1 MTENP
6 AQGASPENREPA
18 TPNEGPSGH
27 PQAAPAPDSAHENP
41 TLRMDR
47 AADNPPQPVYP
58 QHQPSYGRPP
68 APETQQF
75 GAPQGYAQQGP
86 ATDQPNPQHT
96 PGYGQAAGSSA
107 FGQSQQPHSQY
118 ANAQHNQASFGQ
130 PQHGGFDG
138 NQPGSPYASN
148 PAHAPKRKAAFGVPT
163 LVASILAAG
172 LVGGGV
178 VAGTT
183 QLLGDQAVTSTGSS
197 NSSQAGPVIV
207 NNREDVNA
215 ITAAAVKA
223 TPSVVTIK
231 ATNGSEGG
239 TGSGIILDGEG
250 HVLTNTHVVTLDG
263 TAANAAIEVRMSD
276 GKVYS
281 AEIVGTDPL
290 SDLAVVKIQ
299 NGSGLVP
306 AVLGDSGKL
315 NVGDTAVAIGSP
327 LGLTGT
333 VTDGIVSTLNRTIS
347 VASSAAPKQGA
358 DNSQGG
364 GQGFQFA
371 PPDGGQGQ
379 STANQGSI
387 SINVIQTDAA
397 INPGNSGGAL
407 VNTKGEIIGVNVAIA
422 SAGGDSSSSGNIG
435 VGFSIPINHAKRVA
449 QEIISTGKAT
459 HGQFG
464 VSVKQKTAS
473 SSGSGFSVGAEV
485 ATVEPGSAAEKAGVK
500 VGDVVTK
507 FQDLAISDPN
517 QLTAAVREQ
526 PAGATVKVTV
536 LRDGKEQQLNVTLGT
551 AAEQ

>member
-1 MTENP
+1 MTEKP

-18 TPNEGPSGH
+18 TPNEGTSGH
-27 PQAAPAPDSAHENP
+27 PHAAPAPDSAHENP
-41 TLRMDR
+41 TLRLGPD
-47 AADNPPQPVYP
+47 AENAPQPVYP
-58 QHQPSYGRPP
+58 QHQPSYGRPA

-75 GAPQGYAQQGP
+75 
-86 ATDQPNPQHT
+86 
-96 PGYGQAAGSSA
+96 PGYGQQAGSNRA
-107 FGQSQQPHSQY
+107 YGQPPQAQNQHGQAPYGQPPH
-118 ANAQHNQASFGQ
+118 AQNQHGQPPYGQ
-130 PQHGGFDG
+130 PQHGGYGG
-138 NQPGSPYASN
+138 NQPVSPYASN

-183 QLLGDQAVTSTGSS
+183 QLLGDRDTTSGGSV
-197 NSSQAGPVIV
+197 SSTQAGPVIV
-207 NNREDVNA
+207 NNKDEVNA

-231 ATNGSEGG
+231 ATSGSEGG

-263 TAANAAIEVRMSD
+263 TAANASIEVRLSD

-281 AEIVGTDPL
+281 ATIVGTDPL

-299 NGSGLVP
+299 NASGLVP

-347 VASSAAPKQGA
+347 VASSAAPKESA
-358 DNSQGG
+358 DEPQGG
-364 GQGFQFA
+364 DQGFQFA

-407 VNTKGEIIGVNVAIA
+407 VNTKGEVIGVNVAIA
-422 SAGGDSSSSGNIG
+422 SAGGDSAGSGNIG

-464 VSVKQKTAS
+464 VSVKQKTAGS
-473 SSGSGFSVGAEV
+473 SASGFSIGAEV
-485 ATVEPGSAAEKAGVK
+485 ATVEPGSAADRAGVK
-500 VGDVVTK
+500 VGDVVTR
-507 FQDLAISDPN
+507 FQELAITDPN

-526 PAGATVKVTV
+526 PAGAQVKVTV
-536 LRDGKEQQLNVTLGT
+536 LRDGTDQQLDVTLGA